1 MMHVPTGPD
10 GERERSWMTAGVL
23 CVHGAEQGESLRG
36 TALSLS
42 CSLSLTSPSPP
53 FALTDKY
60 TQNQEFSVELLLST
74 SLPWASVATQWP

>member
-1 MMHVPTGPD
+1 MHVPTGPD

-42 CSLSLTSPSPP
+42 LASPSPP

-60 TQNQEFSVELLLST
+60 TQNQAFSVELLLST
-74 SLPWASVATQWP
+74 SLPRASVATR

>member
-1 MMHVPTGPD
+1 MMHVPTSPD

-42 CSLSLTSPSPP
+42 CSLSFASPSPP

-60 TQNQEFSVELLLST
+60 TQNQEFSVELLLSI
-74 SLPWASVATQWP
+74 SP